1 MSTMPREVDLTV
13 NDPQRPP
20 NCIKLLSL
28 MQNYVKTD
36 LEYSD
41 LTVEPSYPEPSI
53 TRWSII
59 NMFLA
64 YSDKTDMVPDL
75 IEAGWLDTLR
85 DVLIIINK

>member
-1 MSTMPREVDLTV
+1 MNDDIKLIYRICTTEIVHMMSTMPREVDLTV

-41 LTVEPSYPEPSI
+41 LTLVSR
-53 TRWSII
+53 TF
-59 NMFLA
+59 NH
-64 YSDKTDMVPDL
+64 KMVQYKYVSGL
-75 IEAGWLDTLR
+75 F
-85 DVLIIINK
+85 